1 MTKPFILSRAIGYV
15 VARPEQIFI
24 DKDLSREE
32 LLKMI
37 KAEKDAKI
45 LRRLYFI
52 KFRYDGDSIQEA
64 AKKIGI
70 TKRSAYIWQ
79 ERWNK
84 EGYKGLI
91 PQFAGGRPSKLT
103 DQQKVELDQMLRQK
117 DLWTSRE
124 VHDLMLD
131 KFGVDYTIKQVLV
144 IAKKMG
150 MKFAK
155 PYQRD
160 YRRPIDAEDILKK
173 HSRDRSQ

>member
-1 MTKPFILSRAIGYV
+1 MS
-15 VARPEQIFI
+15 RPEQILI
-24 DKDLSREE
+24 DKGLSREE
-32 LLKMI
+32 LLKVI
-37 KAEKDAKI
+37 KTEKDAKI

-52 KFRYDGDSIQEA
+52 KFRYEGDSIQEA

-79 ERWNK
+79 DRWNK
-84 EGYKGLI
+84 GGYKGLI

-103 DQQKVELDQMLRQK
+103 DQQKIELEQMLRQK

-124 VHDLMLD
+124 VHDLILS

-144 IAKKMG
+144 IAKQMK

-155 PYQRD
+155 PYQHD
-160 YRRPIDAEDILKK
+160 YRRPKDAEDILKK
-173 HSRDRSQ
+173 ASQR

>member
-1 MTKPFILSRAIGYV
+1 MTKPFILSRAIGYS

-24 DKDLSREE
+24 GKGLSGEE
-32 LLKMI
+32 LLRMI

-79 ERWNK
+79 KRWNN

-103 DQQKVELDQMLRQK
+103 DQQKVEL
-117 DLWTSRE
+117 
-124 VHDLMLD
+124 
-131 KFGVDYTIKQVLV
+131 
-144 IAKKMG
+144 
-150 MKFAK
+150 
-155 PYQRD
+155 
-160 YRRPIDAEDILKK
+160 
-173 HSRDRSQ
+173 

>member
-1 MTKPFILSRAIGYV
+1 MS
-15 VARPEQIFI
+15 RPEQIFI
-24 DKDLSREE
+24 DKGLSREE

-37 KAEKDAKI
+37 KTEKDAKI
-45 LRRLYFI
+45 LKRLYFI
-52 KFRYDGDSIQEA
+52 KFRYEGDSIQEA

-79 ERWNK
+79 DRWNSG
-84 EGYKGLI
+84 GYKGLI

-103 DQQKVELDQMLRQK
+103 DQQKIELEQMLRQK

-124 VHDLMLD
+124 VHDLILN

-144 IAKKMG
+144 IAKKMK

-155 PYQRD
+155 PYQHD
-160 YRRPIDAEDILKK
+160 YRRPKDAEDILKK
-173 HSRDRSQ
+173 VSQR

>member
-1 MTKPFILSRAIGYV
+1 MS
-15 VARPEQIFI
+15 RPEQILI

-37 KAEKDAKI
+37 KTEKDARI
-45 LRRLYFI
+45 LKRLYFI
-52 KFRYDGDSIQEA
+52 EFRYDGDSIQEA

-70 TKRSAYIWQ
+70 TKRTAYIWQ
-79 ERWNK
+79 DRWNR
-84 EGYKGLI
+84 ERYKGLI

-103 DQQKVELDQMLRQK
+103 NQQKIELEQMLRQK

-124 VHDLMLD
+124 VHDLILNE
-131 KFGVDYTIKQVLV
+131 FGVDYTIKQVLL
-144 IAKKMG
+144 IAKQMK

-160 YRRPIDAEDILKK
+160 YRRPKDAEDILKK
-173 HSRDRSQ
+173 ASQR